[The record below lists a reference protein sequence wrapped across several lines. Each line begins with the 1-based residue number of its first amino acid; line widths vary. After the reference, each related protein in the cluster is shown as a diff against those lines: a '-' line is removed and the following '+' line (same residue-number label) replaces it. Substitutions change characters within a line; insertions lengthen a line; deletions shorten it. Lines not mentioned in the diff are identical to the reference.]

1 MDFNIEKNI
10 YDKFKNLEISK
21 KKKEV
26 LIGVICGGISSER
39 EISLKTGEGIFN
51 ALINMGYNAKLI
63 DFKGDN
69 ISVFNEIDIA
79 FMALHGKYGEDGS
92 VQGVLELFKIP
103 YTGSGILASSLA
115 IDKIFSKKIFVFE
128 KIPTPEY
135 IELILDNKINSNTLN
150 IKLLQDEINENIK
163 YPVIIK
169 PSREGSTIG
178 ITIVNDDNE
187 LESAINFAKIYD
199 NRILIEKY
207 ISGRLLTVS
216 IIGDEPIALP
226 IIEIKP
232 KSGFYDFK
240 SKYTVGLTQYIVP
253 AKLDYE
259 LELEIKKLSLKVHS
273 SIGCY
278 GVSRVDLI
286 LDEKNNPYI
295 LEINT
300 MPGMTETSLVP
311 KAAAAVGISFEKL
324 VEIILNY
331 NSLKM

>member
-1 MDFNIEKNI
+1 LDFNIEKNI

>member
-1 MDFNIEKNI
+1 LDFNIEKNI

-135 IELILDNKINSNTLN
+135 IELILDNKINSNALN
-150 IKLLQDEINENIK
+150 IKFLQDEINENIK

-178 ITIVNDDNE
+178 ITIVNNDYE

>member
-135 IELILDNKINSNTLN
+135 IELILDNKINSNALN

>member
-135 IELILDNKINSNTLN
+135 IELILDNKINSNALN
-150 IKLLQDEINENIK
+150 IKFLQDEINENIK

-178 ITIVNDDNE
+178 ITIVNNDYE

>member
-1 MDFNIEKNI
+1 LDFNIEKNI

-135 IELILDNKINSNTLN
+135 IELILDNKINSNALN

>member
-1 MDFNIEKNI
+1 LDFNIEKNI

-135 IELILDNKINSNTLN
+135 IELILDNKINSNALN

-178 ITIVNDDNE
+178 ITIVNNDYE